1 MASAACALALA
12 LAAAAAQGAAAAT
25 AAACEPAAYYPAA
38 VLSAMQSQS
47 GAALQ
52 ATLNGVIRN
61 NTVDLGYDNAW
72 AALKVVD
79 AWNGDPSSGQVHEI
93 YANRAWPAN
102 DTLGNGNSGTT
113 GWNRE
118 HVWPNSRG
126 ILDGG
131 PDYADLHNLHVAD
144 ADVNSARGNLPFDN
158 CESANGCTVPAH
170 VEAASDTGKN
180 GTFFMPPAIHRG
192 DVARTVLYMATRY
205 DGRDANTLKL
215 QVTDCPGATTSYMM
229 GRLTTLLEWHR
240 LDPPSAREQYRNGA
254 VCGIQGNRNPYVDFP
269 ELASKVFGPGY
280 VDPVSSCAAAGQVTP
295 TVTPMP
301 TSVSVSP
308 TAPTSTRTPTAP
320 TSAAPTSTP
329 STPTA
334 ATPVPSSL
342 PPATLTPTTAAPTA
356 PAAPGELVEGDVAV
370 IGYNASAKSLAL
382 LLLQNMRTGATLSMT
397 DNGFQGNGTG
407 FRTNEG
413 VVTFTASA
421 ALPRGTVL
429 FWTATATGWT
439 TNNFFALTTAGDSI
453 VLFSGSNAAKPGRF
467 IYALTYNGAFDAP
480 SAAITG
486 TSTCSLPATL
496 TLNRT
501 ALALPKGKAGRY
513 TGPTVGYREDLLA
526 SISNASLW
534 TQNDTVVNDLG
545 ALPAFTVLVVPT
557 SGPTAAPSSAPS
569 SAPTEFNASAAAQPE
584 PADASTVTVVRVFWL
599 VQVVLILA
607 CALLLVVYRRHVVVM
622 TAQPAFLWIILFGA
636 AVSSVSVLLFSVE
649 DAGWSCMGT
658 VWLYGCGSM
667 LMYAGL
673 VCKMAKVGKVF
684 KSVYALSARDARLLS
699 MRRNLLFI
707 AAMMGV
713 EVALLLS
720 WTLVSPMTYNLDLA
734 VTPDG
739 IYVLRG
745 SCYSRHDQPF
755 VFSLAAWHLV
765 VLLYALKIAVQTSH
779 IHSVFSEGKY
789 IRIAIFNGLQLTA
802 IATLVLFFTKEPAI
816 SMLMRAGAVAL
827 HDVALLVILFG
838 TKLQM
843 IWWGSESEGSQGSEL
858 FKKIEGDSQARKIAD
873 SSTGFSKPKKGSS
886 HDTEAG
892 SSYQSHHSE
901 LSVSISSPPGSPVPK
916 L

>member
-61 NTVDLGYDNAW
+61 NTVDLGYANAW

-79 AWNGDPSSGQVHEI
+79 AWNGDPSSGRVHEI
-93 YANRAWPAN
+93 YANREWPAN

-126 ILDGG
+126 ILDAG

-144 ADVNSARGNLPFDN
+144 ADVNGARGNLPFDN

-170 VEAASDTGKN
+170 VEAAPDTGKS

-215 QVTDCPGATTSYMM
+215 LVTDCPGATTAGFMM

-240 LDPPSAREQYRNGA
+240 LEPPSAREQYRNGA
-254 VCGIQGNRNPYVDFP
+254 VCGFQGNRNPYVDFP
-269 ELASKVFGPGY
+269 ELASKVFGPGSGY
-280 VDPVSSCAAAGQVTP
+280 VDPVSGCAAAGQVTP

-301 TSVSVSP
+301 ASVSVSP

-342 PPATLTPTTAAPTA
+342 PPTTLTPTTAAPSVR
-356 PAAPGELVEGDVAV
+356 AAPGELVEGDVAV
-370 IGYNASAKSLAL
+370 IGYNANIPRSLAL
-382 LLLQNMRTGATLSMT
+382 LLLQEMRAGATFSMT
-397 DNGFQGNGTG
+397 DDAFQGSGNG
-407 FRTNEG
+407 FRTTEG

-429 FWTATATGWT
+429 FWNATATGWT
-439 TNNFFALTTAGDSI
+439 RDSKFLPSTGGDNV
-453 VLFSGSNAAKPGRF
+453 VLFSGSSFATPGRF
-467 IYALTYNGAFDAP
+467 IYALTYNIAFDAP
-480 SAAITG
+480 SLLLNASQCA
-486 TSTCSLPATL
+486 LPATL
-496 TLNRT
+496 TLKRT
-501 ALALPKGKAGRY
+501 ALALPRIRGGRY

-534 TQNDTVVNDLG
+534 TQNDTVVYDL
-545 ALPAFTVLVVPT
+545 AAFTVLVVPT

-599 VQVVLILA
+599 AQVVLILA
-607 CALLLVVYRRHVVVM
+607 CALLLVVYRQHVVIM

-684 KSVYALSARDARLLS
+684 KSVYALSAREARLLS

-739 IYVLRG
+739 NYVLRG

-802 IATLVLFFTKEPAI
+802 IATLVLYFTKEPAI

-873 SSTGFSKPKKGSS
+873 SSAVFSKTKKGSS

-892 SSYQSHHSE
+892 SSYQSYHSE